1 MTTENPNPDH
11 LPLKD
16 PDPRDAL
23 QTLEEIRRHEQ
34 ARFQSLLR
42 ISALLS
48 STLNLPRLLDTILQA
63 VLRLTDTEAS
73 SILLID
79 RPSGSL
85 YFEATSNFPSGQT
98 ERIEVPLEG
107 SVAGWVIQHGRPRVL
122 QRVKEEQEFT
132 VSAQIDSQTD
142 FSTDSLL
149 AVPLTVKGQVIGV
162 LEALNKCGG
171 RSFDDEDQ
179 ETLTAMAG
187 PAAIAIENA
196 RLFQQNDLVAE
207 MVHELRTPLM
217 ALTTMSELLTRPD
230 LPSGRA
236 RELTLTLQGETQR
249 LTNMVSDFLDFA
261 RLESGRVKLKMGAVH
276 LERVIEETVRIQQ
289 PAARERGITI
299 EVRPD
304 PDLPLVYGDA
314 DQLKQVLLNLVSN
327 AIKYNRPDGS
337 IVITAEQQ
345 DDQVKVCVQ
354 DTGQGIPADAMKRL
368 FQRFYR
374 VPDTEG
380 YSSGTGLG
388 LSIARQ
394 IVHEHGGRIWAQSEW
409 QQGSRFCFVIPLEGG
424 KPPSDLGLD
433 EDFEGAAPAGV
444 F

>member
-1 MTTENPNPDH
+1 MTENSNPDQ
-11 LPLKD
+11 LSRQES
-16 PDPRDAL
+16 DPRDAL
-23 QTLEEIRRHEQ
+23 RSREETRRQEQ
-34 ARFQSLLR
+34 VRFQSLLH

-63 VLRLTDTEAS
+63 VLRFTDTEAS

-79 RPSGSL
+79 RPSGTL
-85 YFEATSNFPSGQT
+85 YFDATSNFPSGQT

-132 VSAQIDSQTD
+132 VSAQIDSQTE

-149 AVPLTVKGQVIGV
+149 AVPLAVKGQVIGV
-162 LEALNKCGG
+162 LEALNKRGG
-171 RSFDDEDQ
+171 RPFDDNDQ
-179 ETLTAMAG
+179 EMLMAMAG

-207 MVHELRTPLM
+207 MVHELRTPLT
-217 ALTTMSELLTRPD
+217 ALTTMSGLLTRPD
-230 LPSGRA
+230 LPPERA
-236 RELTLTLQGETQR
+236 RELAGTLQGETQR
-249 LTNMVSDFLDFA
+249 LTKMVSDFLDFA
-261 RLESGRVKLKMGAVH
+261 RLESGRVKLKMGTVD
-276 LERVIEETVRIQQ
+276 LEQVIADTVRIQQ

-299 EVRPD
+299 EVRPEQ
-304 PDLPLVYGDA
+304 DLPLVFGDA
-314 DQLKQVLLNLVSN
+314 DQIKQVLLNLVSN
-327 AIKYNRPDGS
+327 AIKYNRPGGS
-337 IVITAEQQ
+337 IVVTAGRE
-345 DDQVKVCVQ
+345 DDQVQVCVQ
-354 DTGQGIPADAMKRL
+354 DTGPGIPPDAMKHL

-388 LSIARQ
+388 LSIARR
-394 IVHEHGGRIWAQSEW
+394 IVYEHGGRIWAESEW
-409 QQGSRFCFVIPLEGG
+409 GQGSRFCFTIPLEGG

-444 F
+444 I